1 MAICYNFISGEEI
14 KMCGR
19 FVLVSDLSV
28 IEDRFDIKK
37 VYHELQPNWN
47 VSPGQYIPAVIQRD
61 GQNVLASLRWGLIPS
76 WAKDSSIGQKMI
88 NARAETISEKPSFR
102 NAFKLR
108 RCLIIADGFYEWKND
123 GNKKIP
129 LYFYIK
135 SGELF
140 GMAGLYESWI
150 APDKSQINS
159 CTIIT
164 TNSNELIQPIHDRM
178 PVIVPKAQEQI
189 WLSDK
194 VEDKAML
201 LSMLKT
207 YPDEEMT
214 YKIGM
219 GPKFT

>member
-1 MAICYNFISGEEI
+1 
-14 KMCGR
+14 MCGR
-19 FVLVSDLSV
+19 FVLVSDLSS
-28 IEDRFDIKK
+28 IEEKFDIKK
-37 VYHELQPNWN
+37 AYHELQPNWN
-47 VSPGQYIPAVIQRD
+47 ISPGQYIPAVIHRD
-61 GQNVLASLRWGLIPS
+61 GQNVLASLLWGLIPS
-76 WAKDSSIGQKMI
+76 WAKDPSSGQKMI

-108 RCLIIADGFYEWKND
+108 RCLIIANGFYEWKKD
-123 GNKKIP
+123 GNKKVP
-129 LYFYIK
+129 LYYYLK

-164 TNSNELIQPIHDRM
+164 TESNKLIQPIHDRM
-178 PVIVPKAQEQI
+178 PVIIPKEQEQI

-194 VEDKAML
+194 VEDKVML
-201 LSMLKT
+201 LSVLKP
-207 YPDEEMT
+207 YPAEEMNC
-214 YKIGM
+214 KIGM